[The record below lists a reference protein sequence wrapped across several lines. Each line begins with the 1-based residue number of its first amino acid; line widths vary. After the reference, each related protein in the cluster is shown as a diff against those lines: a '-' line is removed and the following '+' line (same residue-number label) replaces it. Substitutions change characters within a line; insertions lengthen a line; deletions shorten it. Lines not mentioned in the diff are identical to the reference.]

1 MMVAFAPP
9 ARLGSHA
16 DDNGSGEVI
25 DKSAIGEPAIDKPA
39 IDRAAAVLHAGG
51 LVALPT
57 ETVYGLAADAD
68 NEEAVRAIFAAKGR
82 PAEHPVI
89 VHVLDVRALAVWA
102 RAVPPS
108 AHALAAAFWPGPLT
122 LVLKRGARATDLL
135 TGGQDTIGLRR
146 PSHLWA
152 RAVLTAFAGDDPTRA
167 LAAPSANSFGRI
179 SATSAEHV
187 RADLGEKPS
196 GAIDLILDGGASPI
210 GIESTIVDLS
220 GDAATLLRPGAISRA
235 QVEVVLGSPLL
246 GAPADAPRA
255 SGTLARHYAPPP
267 TLELVAV
274 ARVAARINELRGEK
288 IALLAPAATLL
299 DHSSDMVLRLVA
311 PDSVD
316 EYARRL
322 YSLLHQ
328 LDAAGARRLLVA
340 IPPAGAAWEA
350 VHDRLRRAQ
359 AAV

>member
-1 MMVAFAPP
+1 MTMTLATDTASD
-9 ARLGSHA
+9 R
-16 DDNGSGEVI
+16 
-25 DKSAIGEPAIDKPA
+25 PAIN
-39 IDRAAAVLHAGG
+39 RAVAVLRAGG
-51 LVALPT
+51 LIALPT

-68 NEEAVRAIFAAKGR
+68 SEQAVRAIFAAKGR
-82 PAEHPVI
+82 PANHPVI
-89 VHVLDVRALAVWA
+89 VHVLDARALRAWA
-102 RAVPPS
+102 RAVPV
-108 AHALAAAFWPGPLT
+108 AAQALAAAFWPGPLT
-122 LVLKRGARATDLL
+122 LVLQRGARATDLL
-135 TGGQDTIGLRR
+135 TGGQDTIGLRC
-146 PSHLWA
+146 PSHPWA

-179 SATSAEHV
+179 SATRAEHV
-187 RADLGEKPS
+187 RADLGEKPN
-196 GAIDLILDGGASPI
+196 GAVDLILDGGASPI

-220 GDAATLLRPGAISRA
+220 GAAATLLRPGAISRA
-235 QVEVVLGSPLL
+235 QVEAVLGSPLL
-246 GAPADAPRA
+246 DAPADAPRA
-255 SGTLARHYAPPP
+255 SGTLARHYAPRT

-359 AAV
+359 AGG